1 MIEKRIKNFCDFVNE
16 AQFSLKNPGA
26 DGDKFAKILSLNRN
40 VKEEP
45 KGSNRGQMV
54 STYLASTGLGG
65 GYPWCMAFV
74 YYIFNELSKQ
84 LGQTNPLPKT
94 AGVMNHWSTAPKD
107 VKITIEQAKADP
119 NLVRPGQIFI
129 MSRPGKGLGHT
140 GIVIGVDPQKRTF
153 TTIEGN
159 TNDQQS
165 GEGDRVGV
173 NVRKLD
179 SNTLMGFLDYF
190 RGTRTKEFENDL
202 IKGAKAVSGS
212 LGPIPSTPLPGSTE
226 MPSSTVVGSE
236 FDAAAKGKTLTQSI
250 FGGISKIMGNKE
262 LALSPSEIQAVISKL
277 K

>member
-16 AQFSLKNPGA
+16 SQFSLKNPGG

-54 STYLASTGLGG
+54 SAYLASTGLGSG
-65 GYPWCMAFV
+65 LPWCMAFV
-74 YYIFNELSKQ
+74 YYVFNELSKQ

-94 AGVMNHWSTAPKD
+94 AGVMNHWSKAPAD
-107 VKITIEQAKADP
+107 SKITIDQARKDP

-129 MSRPGKGLGHT
+129 MSRAGNGLGHT
-140 GIVIGVDPQKRTF
+140 GIVLGVDPQKRTF

-179 SNTLMGFLDYF
+179 SKTLIGFVDYF
-190 RGTRTKEFENDL
+190 RNSRTKEFETDL
-202 IKGAKAVSGS
+202 IKGAKAASGS
-212 LGPIPSTPLPGSTE
+212 LGPIPTTPIPDSTS
-226 MPSSTVVGSE
+226 MPSSSVVGSPA
-236 FDAAAKGKTLTQSI
+236 DAPKGKTLTQSL
-250 FGGISKIMGNKE
+250 FAGMSKIMGNKD
-262 LALSPSEIQAVISKL
+262 LDLSPSELQNVLAQL

>member
-1 MIEKRIKNFCDFVNE
+1 MEKRIKNFCDFVNE
-16 AQFSLKNPGA
+16 GQFSLKSPDT
-26 DGDKFAKILSLNRN
+26 DGDKFAKILSFNRN

-54 STYLASTGLGG
+54 SAYLASTGLGG

-94 AGVMNHWSTAPKD
+94 AGVMNHWNTAPKD
-107 VKITIEQAKADP
+107 VKITIQQAKADP

-179 SNTLMGFLDYF
+179 SNTLIGFLDYF
-190 RGTRTKEFENDL
+190 RGTRTKEFEMDL
-202 IKGAKAVSGS
+202 IRGAKAVSGS
-212 LGPIPSTPLPGSTE
+212 LGPIPTTPLPGSTE
-226 MPSSTVVGSE
+226 MPSSSVVGSD
-236 FDAAAKGKTLTQSI
+236 FDNAVRGKTLTQSL
-250 FGGISKIMGNKE
+250 FSGLSKILGSKE
-262 LALSPSEIQAVISKL
+262 LSLSPSEMQSVLSKL
-277 K
+277 Q

>member
-1 MIEKRIKNFCDFVNE
+1 MTKRIKNFCDFVNE
-16 AQFSLKNPGA
+16 GQFSLRSPNS
-26 DGDKFAKILSLNRN
+26 DGDKFAKILSINRN

-54 STYLASTGLGG
+54 SAYLASTGLGG

-74 YYIFNELSKQ
+74 YYVFNELSKQ
-84 LGQTNPLPKT
+84 LGQANPLPKT
-94 AGVMNHWSTAPKD
+94 AGVMNHWNSAPKD
-107 VKITIEQAKADP
+107 VKITIQQAKADP

-140 GIVIGVDPQKRTF
+140 GIVLGVDPQKRTF

-179 SNTLMGFLDYF
+179 SNTLLGFLDYF
-190 RGTRTKEFENDL
+190 RGSRTKEFETDL
-202 IKGAKAVSGS
+202 LKGAKAASGS
-212 LGPIPSTPLPGSTE
+212 LGPIPTTPLPGSTE
-226 MPSSTVVGSE
+226 MPSSTVVGAE
-236 FDAAAKGKTLTQSI
+236 FDNAARGKTLTQSL
-250 FGGISKIMGNKE
+250 FSGLSKILGKKE
-262 LALSPSEIQAVISKL
+262 LSLSPSEMQSVLSKL